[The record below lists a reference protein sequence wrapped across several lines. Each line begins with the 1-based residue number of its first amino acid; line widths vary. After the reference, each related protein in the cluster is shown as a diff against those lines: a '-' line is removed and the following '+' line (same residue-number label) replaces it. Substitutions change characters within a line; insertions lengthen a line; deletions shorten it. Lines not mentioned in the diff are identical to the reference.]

1 MRTSRKIAGAALLFA
16 LLALFASERLALS
29 RVDGSAAGE
38 GTRQLAREFADNP
51 VAKNRYAGIV
61 DEPSAARLREIY
73 RENAPCLALPPTP
86 AGIAD
91 VIQRAGDP
99 RAAPSERANA
109 GFVATLTGRCVQ
121 SSRLDALDA
130 AETALDVGDSDG
142 AVLTF
147 HALLDAQ
154 MRGLPAAR
162 PNDVLRVVSLIERAA
177 LEHKDPRAFA
187 ALADLYGDGRLVARN
202 GIDEY
207 TYRMLFEQSGAAAT
221 FDSGDFPLADA
232 NILRI
237 DALEQ
242 SLRTSEVE
250 LARCRARD
258 LLEKC
263 CGGH

>member
-1 MRTSRKIAGAALLFA
+1 MRTSTKIAGAALLFA

-29 RVDGSAAGE
+29 RIDGSTAGE
-38 GTRQLAREFADNP
+38 GTRQLATDFADSH
-51 VAKNRYAGIV
+51 VAKTRYASIV

-86 AGIAD
+86 TGIAD
-91 VIQRAGDP
+91 VIQRAGESH
-99 RAAPSERANA
+99 ATPSERANA
-109 GFVATLTGRCVQ
+109 GFVATLSGQCVP
-121 SSRLDALDA
+121 SSRMDALDA
-130 AETALDVGDSDG
+130 AEMALDVGDSDG
-142 AVLTF
+142 AVLGF
-147 HALLDAQ
+147 HALLGAQ
-154 MRGLPAAR
+154 MRGLPPTR
-162 PNDVLRVVSLIERAA
+162 PDDVLRVVSLIERAA

-207 TYRMLFEQSGAAAT
+207 AYRVLFELSGAAAT

-242 SLRTSEVE
+242 SLRTSELE
-250 LARCRARD
+250 SARRRARD
-258 LLEKC
+258 LLERC
-263 CGGH
+263 CARH